1 MRPSGGRTGG
11 DRAGPKS
18 VFPRQCFGRQPLYR
32 PAGQKDRGDISMSL
46 KPGREL
52 KISQYVALY
61 TENLHLDELVKLP
74 LDKLIEM
81 EQESIAKEE
90 AIYTKVEN
98 EVKEWAEQAKETIRA
113 RKAQEYRQIYPA
125 NHTSNYWVEDKHGN
139 HEISNMVYKMRYRI
153 YEGTDYSSNIKPRPV
168 YWKLSWYV
176 TFNIP
181 PNPDYSGNGRQI
193 AGQQGKKFK
202 DRAEMEKYLQ
212 GRIKAYS
219 HLFREISPSIP
230 EDARKRFCVNGVLL
244 PGYTVVAP
252 IPPPPNM
259 DELLSLLEDGDIDA
273 LLQPEEPVPPPDL
286 LSRRQTPKKAKPHKR
301 RNPVPTR

>member
-1 MRPSGGRTGG
+1 
-11 DRAGPKS
+11 
-18 VFPRQCFGRQPLYR
+18 
-32 PAGQKDRGDISMSL
+32 MSL

-219 HLFREISPSIP
+219 HLFTEISPPIP
-230 EDARKRFCVNGVLL
+230 ENEQKRFCINGVLL
-244 PGYTVVAP
+244 PGYTVEAP
-252 IPPPPNM
+252 VPDRP
-259 DELLSLLEDGDIDA
+259 DEKNVEDLLSLLEDGDMDA
-273 LLQPEEPVPPPDL
+273 LPQPEEPAPSPALP
-286 LSRRQTPKKAKPHKR
+286 SRRQAPKKTRPQRAS
-301 RNPVPTR
+301 PVR